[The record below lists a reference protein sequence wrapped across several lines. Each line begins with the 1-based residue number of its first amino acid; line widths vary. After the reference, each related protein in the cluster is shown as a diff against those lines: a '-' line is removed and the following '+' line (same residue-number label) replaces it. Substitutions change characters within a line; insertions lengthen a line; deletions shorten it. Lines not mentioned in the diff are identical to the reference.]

1 MHFSSSFS
9 VFKKLFKSHYAPVKF
24 ILQALHLKDHKLRVM
39 DDIFR
44 YLKLLSQKEHDL
56 LHPRVRI
63 EELQESAK

>member
-9 VFKKLFKSHYAPVKF
+9 VFKKLFKSHFPPVEL
-24 ILQALHLKDHKLRVM
+24 IQVLHLKDHKLRVM
-39 DDIFR
+39 NDIFR